1 MLWITRLSLSKLGA
15 VCATAL
21 IGAAAC
27 SRPAPDYQGYNTAL
41 DAIEYGFADDVSPWV
56 FSADRGDSPLE
67 LAQSDDPDLNGVQV
81 LRGSFSGV
89 LLRLPGLAVLS
100 NLSWGESAGDLSFAL
115 AKQPAKDWGP
125 TVSAALIPRDY
136 LWVRLGACEETS
148 FAWGFLTLDT
158 DRFYLR
164 EMGPPASLE
173 EMEIGEG
180 TVEADKADEVG
191 AWHLDS
197 EESGRLNW
205 VHSDWTASAWTVPG
219 QVLLLDHPAGLTV
232 AVANPASHLSVLK
245 ASGVYKYLDIRCD
258 ENGAMDQGMGHLQ
271 IFDRQAKILRI
282 DASGA
287 RTSTEGLLG
296 FYEPVGSGFGLIPE
310 GESND
315 TEKNGATFFAL
326 AGDFGLLFNFGRT
339 QRVGIALK
347 LGLAGLSE

>member
-1 MLWITRLSLSKLGA
+1 
-15 VCATAL
+15 
-21 IGAAAC
+21 
-27 SRPAPDYQGYNTAL
+27 
-41 DAIEYGFADDVSPWV
+41 
-56 FSADRGDSPLE
+56 
-67 LAQSDDPDLNGVQV
+67 
-81 LRGSFSGV
+81 
-89 LLRLPGLAVLS
+89 
-100 NLSWGESAGDLSFAL
+100 
-115 AKQPAKDWGP
+115 
-125 TVSAALIPRDY
+125 
-136 LWVRLGACEETS
+136 
-148 FAWGFLTLDT
+148 
-158 DRFYLR
+158 
-164 EMGPPASLE
+164 
-173 EMEIGEG
+173 
-180 TVEADKADEVG
+180 
-191 AWHLDS
+191 
-197 EESGRLNW
+197 
-205 VHSDWTASAWTVPG
+205 
-219 QVLLLDHPAGLTV
+219 
-232 AVANPASHLSVLK
+232 LSVLK